1 MHSERKGL
9 QANDSQILTF
19 ILYQPLSLWFL
30 FSLRGD
36 VKGLE
41 GEIVTSSPHSGV
53 QWTKHESLINL
64 NMFTAAWWRNRMLHL
79 LGSPLPALIKSN
91 HCPDFH
97 RSHIFVFLCAC
108 RTVVVH
114 SVMSD
119 SLQPH
124 ALQHAS
130 PSPTPRVY
138 SNSCPLSQWCH
149 STISSSVL
157 PPSNFLALGSFPVS
171 QFFALGSP
179 ILEFQLQ
186 HQSFQWI
193 FRTDFL

>member
-9 QANDSQILTF
+9 QANDSQILTS

-41 GEIVTSSPHSGV
+41 GEIAMSSPHSGV

-79 LGSPLPALIKSN
+79 LGSPLPALIKSG

-97 RSHIFVFLCAC
+97 GSHIFVFLCAC

-124 ALQHAS
+124 GLQHTRSPCPS
-130 PSPTPRVY
+130 PSPIVCT
-138 SNSCPLSQWCH
+138 SHPLLP
-149 STISSSVL
+149 SSSFAFDVSRHQGL
-157 PPSNFLALGSFPVS
+157 VWRCIFLNTKA
-171 QFFALGSP
+171 
-179 ILEFQLQ
+179 
-186 HQSFQWI
+186 
-193 FRTDFL
+193 

>member
-9 QANDSQILTF
+9 QANDSQILTS

-79 LGSPLPALIKSN
+79 LGSPLPALIKSD
-91 HCPDFH
+91 HCPDLH
-97 RSHIFVFLCAC
+97 GSHIFFSLCLYNCCCSLSRVRLFATPWTAA
-108 RTVVVH
+108 RQVSLSFTISH
-114 SVMSD
+114 S
-119 SLQPH
+119 LH
-124 ALQHAS
+124 
-130 PSPTPRVY
+130 
-138 SNSCPLSQWCH
+138 
-149 STISSSVL
+149 ISSSV
-157 PPSNFLALGSFPVS
+157 ALFFFCLRCFPASGSCMKMYFPK
-171 QFFALGSP
+171 
-179 ILEFQLQ
+179 
-186 HQSFQWI
+186 H
-193 FRTDFL
+193 